1 MLDHIPKELTSV
13 SDDHKTPSA
22 RVLKFSSMHSN
33 APHHP
38 ELEKNLE
45 TRVTITSK
53 PRPQQMAIDPAN
65 SIKSWLIQS
74 AIILH
79 KRDQVHS
86 IGDNPTQ
93 KGIILTTSHR
103 IYDP

>member
-13 SDDHKTPSA
+13 SDDHKTPST

-33 APHHP
+33 AHHHP

-53 PRPQQMAIDPAN
+53 PSSRA
-65 SIKSWLIQS
+65 
-74 AIILH
+74 
-79 KRDQVHS
+79 KRCSGLVVRVE
-86 IGDNPTQ
+86 GGGN
-93 KGIILTTSHR
+93 G
-103 IYDP
+103 